1 MVGILRGI
9 KELVEILLLWGFIY
23 FGTILLMIVMIIYL
37 IQTNSSPITSVE
49 PTKMTWT
56 EPVRIIETSSICK
69 RVDGCP
75 IVEVSVKGVEWLNL
89 IEVFLEIC

>member
-23 FGTILLMIVMIIYL
+23 FGTIILMIVLIIYL

-56 EPVRIIETSSICK
+56 EPVRVLETSSICK
-69 RVDGCP
+69 RLDGCP
-75 IVEVSVKGVEWLNL
+75 IVEGVCEDCVEEKNWVVKHL
-89 IEVFLEIC
+89 

>member
-9 KELVEILLLWGFIY
+9 KELIEILLLWGFIY
-23 FGTILLMIVMIIYL
+23 FGTILLMIVLIIYL

-56 EPVRIIETSSICK
+56 EPVRVLETSSICK

-75 IVEVSVKGVEWLNL
+75 IVEGVCEDCVIEKKWVVKHL
-89 IEVFLEIC
+89 

>member
-23 FGTILLMIVMIIYL
+23 LGTIILMVVMIIYL

-49 PTKMTWT
+49 PTKMTRT
-56 EPVRIIETSSICK
+56 EPVRVLETSSICK

-75 IVEVSVKGVEWLNL
+75 IVEGVCEDCVEEKKWVVKH
-89 IEVFLEIC
+89 FQ

>member
-56 EPVRIIETSSICK
+56 EPVRVSETSSICK

-75 IVEVSVKGVEWLNL
+75 IVEGVCEDCVEEKKWVVKH
-89 IEVFLEIC
+89 FL

>member
-23 FGTILLMIVMIIYL
+23 FGTILLMIVLIIYL

-56 EPVRIIETSSICK
+56 EPIRVLETSSICK
-69 RVDGCP
+69 RVNGCP
-75 IVEVSVKGVEWLNL
+75 IVEGVCEDCVIEKKWVVKH
-89 IEVFLEIC
+89 FQ

>member
-9 KELVEILLLWGFIY
+9 KELIEILLLWGFIY
-23 FGTILLMIVMIIYL
+23 FGTILLMIVLIIYL

-56 EPVRIIETSSICK
+56 EPVRVLETSSICK

-75 IVEVSVKGVEWLNL
+75 IVEGVCEDCVIEKKWVVKH
-89 IEVFLEIC
+89 FQ

>member
-23 FGTILLMIVMIIYL
+23 FGTILLMIVLIIYL

-56 EPVRIIETSSICK
+56 EPVRVLETSSICK

-75 IVEVSVKGVEWLNL
+75 IVEGVCEDCVEEKKWVVKH
-89 IEVFLEIC
+89 FQ

>member
-1 MVGILRGI
+1 VVGILRGI

-23 FGTILLMIVMIIYL
+23 FGTILLMIVLIIYL

-56 EPVRIIETSSICK
+56 EPVRVLETSSICK

-75 IVEVSVKGVEWLNL
+75 IVEGVCEDCVEEKKWVVKHL
-89 IEVFLEIC
+89 

>member
-23 FGTILLMIVMIIYL
+23 FGTILLMIVLIIYL

-56 EPVRIIETSSICK
+56 EPIRVLETSSICK
-69 RVDGCP
+69 RVNGCP
-75 IVEVSVKGVEWLNL
+75 IVEGVCEDCIEEKKWVVKH
-89 IEVFLEIC
+89 FQ

>member
-23 FGTILLMIVMIIYL
+23 FGTILLMVVMIIYL

-49 PTKMTWT
+49 PTKITWT
-56 EPVRIIETSSICK
+56 EPVRVLETSSICK

-75 IVEVSVKGVEWLNL
+75 IVEGVCEDCVEKKKWVVKHL
-89 IEVFLEIC
+89 

>member
-23 FGTILLMIVMIIYL
+23 LGTIILMVVMIIYL
-37 IQTNSSPITSVE
+37 IQTNSSPITSIE

-56 EPVRIIETSSICK
+56 EPVRVLETSSICK

-75 IVEVSVKGVEWLNL
+75 IVEGVCEDCVEEKKWVVKH
-89 IEVFLEIC
+89 FQ

>member
-23 FGTILLMIVMIIYL
+23 FGTIILMIVLIIYL

-56 EPVRIIETSSICK
+56 EPVRVLETSSICK

-75 IVEVSVKGVEWLNL
+75 IVEGVCEDCVEEKNWVVKHL
-89 IEVFLEIC
+89 

>member
-23 FGTILLMIVMIIYL
+23 FGTIILMIVLIIYL

-75 IVEVSVKGVEWLNL
+75 IVEGVCEDCVEEKKWVVKHL
-89 IEVFLEIC
+89 

>member
-1 MVGILRGI
+1 VVGILRGI

-23 FGTILLMIVMIIYL
+23 FGTIILMIVLIIYL

-56 EPVRIIETSSICK
+56 EPVRVLETSSICK

-75 IVEVSVKGVEWLNL
+75 IVEGVCEDCVDEKNWVVKH
-89 IEVFLEIC
+89 FQ

>member
-1 MVGILRGI
+1 MVGILTGI

-23 FGTILLMIVMIIYL
+23 FGTILLMVVMIIYL

-49 PTKMTWT
+49 PTKITWT
-56 EPVRIIETSSICK
+56 EPVRVLETSSICK

-75 IVEVSVKGVEWLNL
+75 IVEGVCEDCVEEKKWVVKH
-89 IEVFLEIC
+89 FL